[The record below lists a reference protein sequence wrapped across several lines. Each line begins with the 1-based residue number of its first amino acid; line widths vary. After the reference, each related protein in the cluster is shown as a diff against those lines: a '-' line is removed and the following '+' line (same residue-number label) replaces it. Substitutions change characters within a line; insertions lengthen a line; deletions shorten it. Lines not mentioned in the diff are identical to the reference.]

1 MALSW
6 TRSGSVMHR
15 KRGNL
20 MQKEKYIFS
29 EDSRESMPELMD
41 RVFTEKQIKEV
52 YVNIIDKVEYPDFQS
67 WLYDMLKCG
76 LVTRE
81 I

>member
-1 MALSW
+1 
-6 TRSGSVMHR
+6 
-15 KRGNL
+15 
-20 MQKEKYIFS
+20 MQKGKYIFS

-41 RVFTEKQIKEV
+41 RAFTEKQLKEV
-52 YVNIIDKVEYPDFQS
+52 YANVIDKTEYPDFQS
-67 WLYDMLKCG
+67 WLHDMLKCE

>member
-1 MALSW
+1 
-6 TRSGSVMHR
+6 
-15 KRGNL
+15 

-29 EDSRESMPELMD
+29 EDNRESIPELMD
-41 RVFTEKQIKEV
+41 RAFTEKQLKEV
-52 YVNIIDKVEYPDFQS
+52 YINIIDKTEYPDFQS
-67 WLYDMLKCG
+67 WLHDMIKCG